1 MYVLLCVLNL
11 VKNSKVLYSYCAN
24 FCYAGFARRTC
35 ISERMWGA
43 PNVSQ
48 CQTVEQIRLR
58 MRAEE
63 LSDLVNNVFE
73 SEDRDLTQTFEPEII
88 VDITEDLEA
97 VTNTSQPI
105 LPNDLTSA
113 SETLNIVLQ

>member
-1 MYVLLCVLNL
+1 MLDNCTNSCL
-11 VKNSKVLYSYCAN
+11 V
-24 FCYAGFARRTC
+24 GFAQRAC
-35 ISERMWGA
+35 IGDREWGT

-63 LSDLVNNVFE
+63 LSDLVENVFS
-73 SEDRDLTQTFEPEII
+73 SEDRDLTQAFEPEII

-97 VTNTSQPI
+97 ITNTSQPI
-105 LPNDLTSA
+105 LPNDVTSA
-113 SETLNIVLQ
+113 SETLNLVLL